1 MNVSGLNS
9 PWFCA
14 VTFALLKL
22 LADTYQAFYYGAVL
36 HLPSTLLGAIIV
48 SLAGTL
54 GYLSG
59 TRVLGRQ
66 LPMRA
71 VFFIAFLGYFV
82 AYSVSRLLVSVTAS
96 PLLFIAGLFA
106 ITFLVTVRLGPRWE
120 HP

>member
-1 MNVSGLNS
+1 MNISGLNS

-22 LADTYQAFYYGAVL
+22 LADTYQAIYYGAVL
-36 HLPSTLLGAIIV
+36 HLSSTFLGAIIV

-59 TRVLGRQ
+59 TRILGRQ

-71 VFFIAFLGYFV
+71 VFFIAFLAYFV

-96 PLLFIAGLFA
+96 PLLFIAGLFV